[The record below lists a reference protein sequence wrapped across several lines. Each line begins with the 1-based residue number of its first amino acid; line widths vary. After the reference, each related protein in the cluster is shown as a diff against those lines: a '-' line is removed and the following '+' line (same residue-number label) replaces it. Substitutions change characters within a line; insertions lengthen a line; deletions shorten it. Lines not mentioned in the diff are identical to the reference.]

1 MILLSTTL
9 AEVHEELAPL
19 ALPIWA
25 FPLIAALFFIVTGLI
40 TFSYRDVANRH
51 SDKVGAADAH
61 DGHAAGGHGAAGH
74 GAGH

>member
-1 MILLSTTL
+1 MNLLSTTL
-9 AEVHEELAPL
+9 AEVHELAPL

-51 SDKVGAADAH
+51 ADKVGAG
-61 DGHAAGGHGAAGH
+61 DGHDDHGGHGGH